1 MHVVCA
7 LLGVQADGSADPRPR
22 APGDHQPFAADSR
35 RGARPPTTHARRAF
49 ALDELDDRRDV
60 SPLRGCI
67 DVLRRC
73 LSGFATGA
81 EHVLV
86 VVDGTGR
93 VPWLDGDPR
102 VRLRVDRPT
111 FEEGI

>member
-1 MHVVCA
+1 MVGAA
-7 LLGVQADGSADPRPR
+7 LD
-22 APGDHQPFAADSR
+22 
-35 RGARPPTTHARRAF
+35 PTTDARRAF

-73 LSGFATGA
+73 LGGFATDV

-93 VPWLDGDPR
+93 IPWLDGDPR
-102 VRLRVDRPT
+102 VRRRVDRPT